1 MELTLNNM
9 SLNIKFIDVN
19 GVNIRE
25 EQRNDDSSLLFESLH
40 SDNALSEDQIRE
52 ILGRH
57 STNEIRL
64 WSRLG
69 HPLFHEAGHQSG
81 EGARIVWKI
90 VLENPEFRKLV
101 VDPTY
106 KDCSTTVTRANFQ
119 ALQVFRVEVKS
130 ARRIEILVT

>member
-1 MELTLNNM
+1 M
-9 SLNIKFIDVN
+9 NIKFIDVN

-106 KDCSTTVTRANFQ
+106 KDKYGKT
-119 ALQVFRVEVKS
+119 ALQRLREQTFRHCRCFEWKS
-130 ARRIEILVT
+130 KVLEESKTW